1 MAIDD
6 GNTRPVDDVEP
17 LVGAFVK
24 VVGATSSPPTA
35 NTMTAA
41 YDLAFDADRRKPGR
55 KLSWSLLMVFSSQ
68 WQAQA
73 ERVNGRRF
81 TWQRISRE
89 TSHAWHP
96 RMQPPKAV
104 TISSKEAMTN
114 CHVVARAK
122 TIALANTTTTLPA
135 EVIAADCKTDR
146 CYLSVRRRIVLTE
159 QTWLA
164 SIACAKLTSGQH
176 LDHPLPLS
184 LSWARYAEVLPPF
197 QHRCNAG
204 SLLRHRSG
212 SPYPDHHLPI
222 VPTDPTRTQ
231 RDGMQR
237 HRALSFG

>member
-1 MAIDD
+1 MALDAHGLQERPACVADLVTIARLDQNDGTRLQSRPMAIDD
-6 GNTRPVDDVEP
+6 GNTRPVDDVEL

-24 VVGATSSPPTA
+24 VVGATSLPPTA

-104 TISSKEAMTN
+104 AISSKEAMTN

-146 CYLSVRRRIVLTE
+146 CYLSVRRRSVLDRAN
-159 QTWLA
+159 LA
-164 SIACAKLTSGQH
+164 RIHCVRQADFWAASRSSIAAKPQL
-176 LDHPLPLS
+176 
-184 LSWARYAEVLPPF
+184 
-197 QHRCNAG
+197 G
-204 SLLRHRSG
+204 SLCGGTS
-212 SPYPDHHLPI
+212 SF
-222 VPTDPTRTQ
+222 PTS
-231 RDGMQR
+231 
-237 HRALSFG
+237 L

>member
-1 MAIDD
+1 VALDAHGLQERPACVTDLVTIARLDQNDGTRLQSRPMAIDD

-24 VVGATSSPPTA
+24 VVGATSLPPTA
-35 NTMTAA
+35 NTMMAA
-41 YDLAFDADRRKPGR
+41 YDLAFDADRRK
-55 KLSWSLLMVFSSQ
+55 
-68 WQAQA
+68 
-73 ERVNGRRF
+73 
-81 TWQRISRE
+81 
-89 TSHAWHP
+89 
-96 RMQPPKAV
+96 AV
-104 TISSKEAMTN
+104 AMSSKEAMTN
-114 CHVVARAK
+114 CRVVARAK
-122 TIALANTTTTLPA
+122 TITLASTATTLPA
-135 EVIAADCKTDR
+135 EVIAADSKRDR

-159 QTWLA
+159 QAWLA
-164 SIACAKLTSGQH
+164 ACAKLTSGQH

-222 VPTDPTRTQ
+222 VQPIPNRTQ
-231 RDGMQR
+231 GDGMQR